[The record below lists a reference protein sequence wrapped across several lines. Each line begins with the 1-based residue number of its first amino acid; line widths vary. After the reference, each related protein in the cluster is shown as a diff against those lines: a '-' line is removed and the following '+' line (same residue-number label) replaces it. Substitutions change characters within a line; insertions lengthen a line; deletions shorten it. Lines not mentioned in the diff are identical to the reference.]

1 MAGGRDR
8 LTLKTAETL
17 GQTIPEQVLRLQ
29 VNEVIQ

>member
-8 LTLKTAETL
+8 LTLKTAEIL
-17 GQTIPEQVLRLQ
+17 GLTIPEPVLRLQ